1 MRELVLHC
9 LEAQA
14 EALSDALLEAGVLSV
29 SVEDADFGTDDE
41 RPLFGEP
48 GTEPDVQAWDRN
60 RVVALLPDGADPAQI
75 MAEAAEAGELD
86 PALFQDW
93 SLRDVPDADWVRLTQ
108 SQFGP
113 IQVAERLWIVPS
125 WHRDNPDVPG
135 LDLDA
140 ADGAIHIELDPGLA
154 FGTGSHPTTHLC
166 LAWLEAE
173 LPAGATLLDYGCGSG
188 ILAIAARKLG
198 AGPTQAVDIDPQAV
212 QSTVFNAQVNGVE
225 LDAMLPDGLK
235 DGTFQVVVANI
246 LSNPLKVL
254 APMLAGRVA
263 PGGQLVLSGVLERQA
278 EEVAAAY
285 APWIAMSVCAR
296 ATAGSACTAARPE
309 RIAAA
314 QRHGFDH
321 PLPALRHRLQG
332 GAGPVADPQWPGA
345 LRRLLHGVRRPGQS
359 GAARGR
365 SRAAGRDAGSHAGR
379 DCGPGRRAG
388 PCGSSLGS
396 ARDSDC
402 PGFRAG
408 AAVGR
413 RACFLAIPGA
423 ALGAAAIHDAARRA
437 AQPRTDPPA
446 GAGPGRARRRAG

>member
-60 RVVALLPDGADPAQI
+60 RVVALLPDGADPTQI
-75 MAEAAEAGELD
+75 MEEAASAGELD
-86 PALFQDW
+86 PSLFAGW

-113 IQVAERLWIVPS
+113 IHIAERLWIVPS

-135 LDLDA
+135 LDSA
-140 ADGAIHIELDPGLA
+140 AAEDGAIHIELDPGLA

-173 LPAGATLLDYGCGSG
+173 LPAGATVLDYGCGSG

-198 AGPTQAVDIDPQAV
+198 AGPTLAVDIDAQAV
-212 QSTVFNAQVNGVE
+212 QSTAYNAEVNHVQ
-225 LDAMLPDGLK
+225 LQAMLPDALA

-254 APMLAGRVA
+254 APMLAGRVEQ
-263 PGGQLVLSGVLERQA
+263 GGHLVLSGVLERQA

-285 APWIAMSVCAR
+285 APWMTMSVWRAR
-296 ATAGSACTAARPE
+296 DGWVC
-309 RIAAA
+309 
-314 QRHGFDH
+314 
-321 PLPALRHRLQG
+321 
-332 GAGPVADPQWPGA
+332 
-345 LRRLLHGVRRPGQS
+345 LHGKK
-359 GAARGR
+359 A
-365 SRAAGRDAGSHAGR
+365 
-379 DCGPGRRAG
+379 
-388 PCGSSLGS
+388 
-396 ARDSDC
+396 
-402 PGFRAG
+402 
-408 AAVGR
+408 
-413 RACFLAIPGA
+413 
-423 ALGAAAIHDAARRA
+423 
-437 AQPRTDPPA
+437 
-446 GAGPGRARRRAG
+446 